1 MTGSGAADTIAPPR
15 SHQGIVLTTQ
25 RDGIL
30 LINLGSPATPAI
42 ADVRRYLDEFLM
54 DPYVLGTPWLIR
66 RLIVSLFILP
76 TRPRRS
82 AHAYTQIWRE
92 PDATGFGSPLL
103 QYSARLRDA
112 LADGLGLPVE
122 LGMRYG
128 EPSIES
134 AIETLSRQHV
144 SRILVVPLYP
154 QHADSTTT
162 TALEVAREAANSIPL
177 IELPPFYDRPDYLAA
192 LAAVTREHLPDDFDL
207 LLMSYHGLPERHMVR
222 ADPTGGHCLKS
233 PHCCETGSAAHITC
247 YRHQTRV
254 TSRLLAEQLGLTT
267 SRWTMSYQSR
277 LGRLP
282 WLSPYTDQTLRELP
296 SKGVRKLAVVC
307 PAFVADNLETL
318 EEIAITGRKTFLDSG
333 GESLTL
339 IPCLNDHPAWVQ
351 ALGRHCAEVLAEAR
365 PV

>member
-1 MTGSGAADTIAPPR
+1 MTGLGAADTIAPPR
-15 SHQGIVLTTQ
+15 SHQGIVLATT

-30 LINLGSPATPAI
+30 LINLGSPASPEV
-42 ADVRRYLDEFLM
+42 ADIRRYLDEFLM
-54 DPYVLGTPWLIR
+54 DPYVLDVPWAVR

-82 AHAYTQIWRE
+82 AHAYAQIWRSE
-92 PDATGFGSPLL
+92 DQTGYGSPLL
-103 QYSARLRDA
+103 QYGARLRDA
-112 LADGLGLPVE
+112 LAEMMSVPVE

-128 EPSIES
+128 EPSIE
-134 AIETLSRQHV
+134 AAMETLSRQDV
-144 SRILVVPLYP
+144 ERILVVPLYP

-162 TALEVAREAANSIPL
+162 TALEIAREAANSIPL
-177 IELPPFYDRPDYLAA
+177 IELPSFFDHPDYLAA
-192 LAAVTREHLPDDFDL
+192 LATVTREHLPDGFDL

-222 ADPTGGHCLKS
+222 ADPTGGHCLKNEN
-233 PHCCETGSAAHITC
+233 CCETASAAHATC

-254 TSRLLAEQLGLTT
+254 TSRLLAEELGLNT
-267 SRWTMSYQSR
+267 SRWGLSYQSR

-282 WLSPYTDQTLRELP
+282 WLAPYTDTTLRELP
-296 SKGVRKLAVVC
+296 AKGVKNLAVVC

-318 EEIAITGRKTFLDSG
+318 EEIAITGRKTFLDAG

-351 ALGRHCAEVLAEAR
+351 CLGKICGQALAASST
-365 PV
+365 P